1 MEHDIPFGNFNREN
15 GTTFLDFPLF
25 LGIFQWDE
33 PTKRVPFTAEPEIP
47 EILTKWKAPEVWE
60 TNAEIP
66 YWWRVTTQVWI
77 VLLIGWRFALLT
89 NQKNYPDLGSV
100 APSVWNFCTCFSDI
114 NFTGKA
120 AVVWRN
126 VGRFLR
132 SLSLPLFSPA
142 LRHVPSVPFQL
153 LNLRFTSIAN

>member
-1 MEHDIPFGNFNREN
+1 MKLDLLIKSLSCENSRHFGK
-15 GTTFLDFPLF
+15 LPLVFP
-25 LGIFQWDE
+25 WN
-33 PTKRVPFTAEPEIP
+33 
-47 EILTKWKAPEVWE
+47 EVWE

-100 APSVWNFCTCFSDI
+100 ALSVWNFCTCFSDI

-120 AVVWRN
+120 TVVWRN
-126 VGRFLR
+126 VGWFLR
-132 SLSLPLFSPA
+132 SLKSSAIFSSTAPRAVRPFSVVKFTIYVNRQLRANLF
-142 LRHVPSVPFQL
+142 RVCGQH
-153 LNLRFTSIAN
+153 

>member
-1 MEHDIPFGNFNREN
+1 MKLDLLIKSLSCEN
-15 GTTFLDFPLF
+15 SRHFAKLPLVFP
-25 LGIFQWDE
+25 WN
-33 PTKRVPFTAEPEIP
+33 
-47 EILTKWKAPEVWE
+47 EVWE

-77 VLLIGWRFALLT
+77 VLVIGWRFALLT

-126 VGRFLR
+126 VGWFLR
-132 SLSLPLFSPA
+132 SLNLPLFSPA

-153 LNLRFTSIAN
+153 LNLRFTIYVNRQLRANLFRVCGQH